1 MNRSHWK
8 SFDNTVLQIR
18 DRGIPFSGKVI
29 TAVLTTLSFA
39 LFVDSPAIASSD
51 FDKIYSYNLYTEVSG
66 SKTIT
71 ADFENTIS
79 SANRLHLGAAWMDA
93 NTSVLG
99 DGGSI
104 TLGLGSNPDKP
115 FHFDNDWT
123 YWRFPGKTPGNGL
136 DVLVIKT
143 GLTWKQKNSS
153 FGLKP
158 VAREMRFVGKS
169 SETVVGILG
178 LGYSGAYYF
187 SDKWSVQIGGEEG
200 RYYGNPTAIQVIFKT
215 LRVTGGA
222 PFVSNLYLS
231 QQYVEMSY
239 ATAKSIVSLGYDNS
253 RVIVSPSTFSQSLYV
268 DVNRMLTRQWTLNTN
283 FGVATS
289 NSSDWYGAI
298 GVSYMN

>member
-1 MNRSHWK
+1 MNQSHWK
-8 SFDNTVLQIR
+8 SFSNTVLLIR
-18 DRGIPFSGKVI
+18 NSSIPFSGKVAA
-29 TAVLTTLSFA
+29 AVLTTLSFA
-39 LFVDSPAIASSD
+39 LFLASPAIAASG
-51 FDKIYSYNLYTEVSG
+51 FENIHSYNLYTEVTG
-66 SKTIT
+66 SNTVT
-71 ADFENTIS
+71 ADFEKTIS
-79 SANRLHLGAAWMDA
+79 SANRLHVGAAWMDA
-93 NTSVLG
+93 NSTVLG

-104 TLGLGSNPDKP
+104 TLGLGSNQDKP
-115 FHFDNDWT
+115 FHFYNDWT
-123 YWRFPGKTPGNGL
+123 YWRFPGKTAGNGL
-136 DVLVIKT
+136 DVLVIKS
-143 GLTWKQKNSS
+143 GLTWKQENST

-178 LGYSGAYYF
+178 LGYSAAYYF
-187 SDKWSVQIGGEEG
+187 SDKWSVQVGGEEG

-239 ATAKSIVSLGYDNS
+239 AMAKSIVSIGYDNS
-253 RVIVSPSTFSQSLYV
+253 RVIVSPNTFSQSLYV
-268 DVNRMLTRQWTLNTN
+268 DVNRMLTRQWTLNAN